1 MHVHCLLFCAGNN
14 TGWAGLGVGQI
25 PTAQN
30 WLLRKND
37 FQRYGYT
44 HQPQTGMWKKDFLF
58 FGWWV
63 YGCPFSFFSFFFL
76 DDDLHLNG
84 RNCSLTDFSGNVY
97 VKKNLKFLNCDQLSD
112 ISGNITV
119 GKSLTCRRCSSLTDI
134 SGKINAGSQVHF
146 GYCPRKGKKKGM
158 CTLVDIFRGYILDTL
173 IFTTNVYLPY
183 FFYLWLS

>member
-1 MHVHCLLFCAGNN
+1 MISRDMDILTSRKRVCEKRTSCFLVDEFM
-14 TGWAGLGVGQI
+14 GV
-25 PTAQN
+25 
-30 WLLRKND
+30 L
-37 FQRYGYT
+37 
-44 HQPQTGMWKKDFLF
+44 FLF
-58 FGWWV
+58 
-63 YGCPFSFFSFFFL
+63 FSFFSFFFL

-183 FFYLWLS
+183 FFYL

>member
-30 WLLRKND
+30 WLLGKND

-58 FGWWV
+58 FWLMSLWV
-63 YGCPFSFFSFFFL
+63 SFFFFPRWRSPFKWTKL
-76 DDDLHLNG
+76 FPDRLFWK
-84 RNCSLTDFSGNVY
+84 RVREE
-97 VKKNLKFLNCDQLSD
+97 K
-112 ISGNITV
+112 
-119 GKSLTCRRCSSLTDI
+119 
-134 SGKINAGSQVHF
+134 SQVFKLWPTIRYIRQYH
-146 GYCPRKGKKKGM
+146 RGKK
-158 CTLVDIFRGYILDTL
+158 LNLPEVLEPDRYFRQNQCGVSSSFWLLPQKREEKRDVYFSWYILGTL